1 MGLDMKLESI
11 FQYLNGLLLVEGYPD
26 YPHALNGMQVDGQGE
41 VGHVAVAVDASEATI
56 SEAVNRGADLLIV
69 HHGLFWK
76 GLQPVT
82 GRHFRKIR
90 KLIEGQVSLYSCHL
104 PLDSHPE
111 VGNCILMAR
120 ALGLEIE
127 GPFGEHQGV
136 NVGWWGRKEEGV
148 ASAALAGELEL
159 ILKGPVRLIEGGPEV
174 IERIGVVTGAG
185 GSFIEESVGLG
196 LDALIT
202 GEISHAEYFDA
213 VELGISVLLGG
224 HYATETF
231 GVKALG
237 AHLEERF
244 GLTWEF
250 LEQPT
255 GF

>member
-11 FQYLNGLLLVEGYPD
+11 FQYLNGFLLVEGYPD
-26 YPHALNGMQVDGQGE
+26 YPHALNGVQVDGPGE
-41 VGHVAVAVDASEATI
+41 VEHVAVAVDASEATI
-56 SEAVNRGADLLIV
+56 NEAVNRGADLLIV

-90 KLIEGQVSLYSCHL
+90 KLVEGELSLYSCHL

-111 VGNCILMAR
+111 VGNCILVAR

-127 GPFGEHQGV
+127 GQFGEHEGV
-136 NVGWWGRKEEGV
+136 NVGWWGRKEGGVEGT
-148 ASAALAGELEL
+148 ALVGELEL
-159 ILKGPVRLIEGGPEV
+159 LLEGPVRLIEGGPKM

-185 GSFIEESVGLG
+185 GSFIQEAVGLG

-202 GEISHAEYFDA
+202 GEVSHTEYIDA
-213 VELGISVLLGG
+213 VELGVSVLLGG

>member
-1 MGLDMKLESI
+1 MKLESI
-11 FQYLNGLLLVEGYPD
+11 FQYLDGFLLVEGYPD
-26 YPHALNGMQVDGQGE
+26 YPQALNGVQVDGPGE
-41 VGHVAVAVDASEATI
+41 VERVVVAVDASEATI
-56 SEAVNRGADLLIV
+56 NEAVKRGADLLIV

-76 GLQPVT
+76 GLEPIR
-82 GRHFRKIR
+82 GRHFRKIQA
-90 KLIEGQVSLYSCHL
+90 LIEGKVALYSCHL

-111 VGNCILMAR
+111 VGNCILMGR

-127 GPFGEHQGV
+127 GPFGEHEGV
-136 NVGWWGRKEEGV
+136 NVGWWGRKEGGVESSVLAAELEGV
-148 ASAALAGELEL
+148 M
-159 ILKGPVRLIEGGPEV
+159 KGPVRVVEGGPEV
-174 IERIGVVTGAG
+174 LEKIGVVTGAG
-185 GSFIEESVGLG
+185 GSFIKESVGLG

-202 GEISHAEYFDA
+202 GEMSHAEYFDA

-237 AHLEERF
+237 VHLEERF

-250 LEQPT
+250 LDQPT

>member
-1 MGLDMKLESI
+1 
-11 FQYLNGLLLVEGYPD
+11 
-26 YPHALNGMQVDGQGE
+26 
-41 VGHVAVAVDASEATI
+41 
-56 SEAVNRGADLLIV
+56 
-69 HHGLFWK
+69 
-76 GLQPVT
+76 
-82 GRHFRKIR
+82 
-90 KLIEGQVSLYSCHL
+90 
-104 PLDSHPE
+104 
-111 VGNCILMAR
+111 MAR
-120 ALGLEIE
+120 ALGLKIE

-136 NVGWWGRKEEGV
+136 NVGWWGRKEGGV
-148 ASAALAGELEL
+148 ASVALASELEL
-159 ILKGPVRLIEGGPEV
+159 VLKGPVRVIEGGPEV

-202 GEISHAEYFDA
+202 GEVSHAEYFDA

-224 HYATETF
+224 HYATETL
-231 GVKALG
+231 GVKAVG